1 VQIRSCDPG
10 KAAPALPKIKP
21 SAFEVL
27 STRAQLIDAFMTDG
41 HIDFATGGCVADHV
55 ITGLGDKDFAL
66 IQSDAPSAS
75 QLARLRG
82 LVQSGIAAC

>member
-1 VQIRSCDPG
+1 
-10 KAAPALPKIKP
+10 LPKIKP

-55 ITGLGDKDFAL
+55 INGLGKDFAL

-75 QLARLRG
+75 QLARLRS
-82 LVQSGIAAC
+82 LVQAGIAAC